1 MLCKFANIDG
11 LKVQE
16 KYPDIIAF
24 WKGFVKSKH
33 AGQSKPGTSKSYVA
47 LSKNFNDALVL
58 LTRRFFEEFTN

>member
-1 MLCKFANIDG
+1 M
-11 LKVQE
+11 QE